1 MGQSLS
7 TIPVQLGSRSYSIE
21 LHHGAVAKLPRWLAG
36 FTPSKCVLIYDG
48 HVERHAQ
55 ELLKLEPMAALKVM
69 PGEEQKSLAALS
81 TLYDGLAAAKAD
93 RQTLVLAMGGGVI
106 GDLAGFAAA
115 SFNRGLPLLMIP
127 TTLLSMVDSS
137 VGGKVGIN
145 HSAGKNLIGAF
156 HQPRG
161 VWIDTHYLSTLPD
174 REFRSGLAEV
184 VKYGIILDAAFFQW
198 LEQHADA
205 ILNKVQAAMAHIITR
220 SCQLKAQVVEQD
232 EFETTGIRALL
243 NFGHT
248 LGHAVEKVT
257 GYGQLLHGEAVA
269 IGMVFACRLAE
280 QLDMINSNIT
290 TRVIQLLQ
298 RFHLPTEVDTNL
310 STNALIGAM
319 QHDKKNVAGQLRFV
333 LPTEIGTVQSGIVV
347 EQTIVANLLQQK
359 VH

>member
-1 MGQSLS
+1 M
-7 TIPVQLGSRSYSIE
+7 
-21 LHHGAVAKLPRWLAG
+21 AALPRWLSGLIA
-36 FTPSKCVLIYDG
+36 PKCVLIYDG
-48 HVERHAQ
+48 NVERHAQ
-55 ELLKLEPMAALKVM
+55 ELLKHQPMTALKVM
-69 PGEEQKSLAALS
+69 PGEEQKSLSALS

-115 SFNRGLPLLMIP
+115 SFNRGLPLVMIP
-127 TTLLSMVDSS
+127 TTLLAMVDSS

-145 HSAGKNLIGAF
+145 HPAGKNLIGAF

-161 VWIDTHYLSTLPD
+161 VWIDTYYLSTLPD
-174 REFRSGLAEV
+174 REFRSGLTEV

-198 LEQHADA
+198 LEQNADA
-205 ILNKVQAAMAHIITR
+205 ILNKDQAALAHIITR

-248 LGHAVEKVT
+248 LGHAVERVT
-257 GYGQLLHGEAVA
+257 GYGHLLHGEAVA
-269 IGMVFACRLAE
+269 IGIVFACRLAE
-280 QLDMINSNIT
+280 RLGMINNNIT
-290 TRVIQLLQ
+290 RRVSHLLHL
-298 RFHLPTEVDTNL
+298 FHLPTDVDPNL
-310 STNALIGAM
+310 SPTELLAAM

-333 LPTEIGTVQSGIVV
+333 LPTDIGIVKSGIVI

-359 VH
+359 AH

>member
-1 MGQSLS
+1 
-7 TIPVQLGSRSYSIE
+7 VRSYSIE
-21 LHHGAVAKLPRWLAG
+21 LHHGAIAELPRWLADLA
-36 FTPSKCVLIYDG
+36 TSKCVLIYDAN
-48 HVERHAQ
+48 VERHAQ
-55 ELLKLEPMAALKVM
+55 ELLKRHPMVALKVM
-69 PGEEQKSLAALS
+69 PGEEQKSLSALS
-81 TLYDGLAAAKAD
+81 MLYDGLAAAKAD

-115 SFNRGLPLLMIP
+115 SFNRGLPLVMIP
-127 TTLLSMVDSS
+127 TTLLAMVDSS

-145 HSAGKNLIGAF
+145 HPAGKNLIGAF

-161 VWIDTHYLSTLPD
+161 VWVDTHYLSTLPD

-184 VKYGIILDAAFFQW
+184 VKYGIILDAIFFQW
-198 LEQHADA
+198 LEQHTDA
-205 ILNKVQAAMAHIITR
+205 ILNKDQAALAHIITR

-257 GYGQLLHGEAVA
+257 GYGYLLHGEAVA

-280 QLDMINSNIT
+280 RLGMINNNIT
-290 TRVIQLLQ
+290 RRVSHLLHL
-298 RFHLPTEVDTNL
+298 FHLPTEVDPNL
-310 STNALIGAM
+310 SPTKLVAAM

-333 LPTEIGTVQSGIVV
+333 LPTDIGIVKSGIVV

-359 VH
+359 AH

>member
-1 MGQSLS
+1 MS
-7 TIPVQLGSRSYSIE
+7 TIPVQLGTRSYSIE
-21 LHHGAVAKLPRWLAG
+21 LHHGAIAELPRWLVGLAA
-36 FTPSKCVLIYDG
+36 SKCVLIYDG
-48 HVERHAQ
+48 HVECHAQ
-55 ELLKLEPMAALKVM
+55 ELLELQPMAALKVM
-69 PGEEQKSLAALS
+69 PGEEQKALTALS
-81 TLYDGLAAAKAD
+81 TLYDGLAATKAD

-115 SFNRGLPLLMIP
+115 SFNRGLPLVMIP
-127 TTLLSMVDSS
+127 TTLLAMVDSS

-145 HSAGKNLIGAF
+145 HPAGKNLIGAF

-184 VKYGIILDAAFFQW
+184 VKYGIILDAVFFQW
-198 LEQHADA
+198 LEQHTDA
-205 ILNKVQAAMAHIITR
+205 ILNKDHVALAHIITR

-280 QLDMINSNIT
+280 RLGMIKSNIT
-290 TRVIQLLQ
+290 DRVIWLLQ
-298 RFHLPTEVDTNL
+298 RFQLPTEVDANL
-310 STNALIGAM
+310 SASALIAAM

-333 LPTEIGTVQSGIVV
+333 LPNDIGIVKSGIVV
-347 EQTIVANLLQQK
+347 DQTIVANLLQK
-359 VH
+359 KAH